1 MRGRSSQRKH
11 ETVERRE
18 KMTRA
23 AEGKL
28 YFAAKIGM
36 YLFALIYPSIELLK
50 NEKFIT
56 KLEELCAK
64 SKVAYDNAQ

>member
-1 MRGRSSQRKH
+1 MKYLEPFTADSDDY
-11 ETVERRE
+11 ELYER
-18 KMTRA
+18 TDT
-23 AEGKL
+23 EGKL

-56 KLEELCAK
+56 ELEELCAK